1 MLEAIPASAVRKR
14 LQLPRKPSRKAGATL
29 GDVAR
34 AAGVSTASASRALGR
49 PEAVSAPVRERVLAA
64 ARRLNYIP
72 NLAARTLAGRR
83 SGVVGLLVDN
93 LSEPLAAAVACS
105 LDRALERAGFTLAI
119 ATGVAKSADAPSRVR
134 SLLGRGMDALVSWES
149 AFPSSSEAQRGSAS
163 IPWLVFGENGET
175 AATLSASLG
184 RRRGA
189 VLGCRYLASLGH
201 TRLAILAR
209 PNALATRAAREALG
223 AATLLVA
230 ETDGGCS
237 GAEGMR
243 AAFQML
249 FDRRDAPT
257 AMLCASDL
265 QAASAL
271 RECHRRGIAVPRELS
286 IVGFGDSELARETWP
301 ALTTL
306 RIPVEEI
313 GVWAAQAILLML
325 QGDTPEPLDPAPK
338 LVVRESTAE
347 APS

>member
-1 MLEAIPASAVRKR
+1 MERET
-14 LQLPRKPSRKAGATL
+14 SRRPVAAL

-34 AAGVSTASASRALGR
+34 AAGVSTASASRALSR
-49 PEAVSAPVRERVLAA
+49 PEAVSAHLRARVLAA
-64 ARRLNYIP
+64 ARRLNYVP

-105 LDRALERAGFTLAI
+105 FDRALEQAGFTLAI
-119 ATGVAKSADAPSRVR
+119 ATGAAKNADASRR
-134 SLLGRGMDALVSWES
+134 MRTLLGRGVDALVSWET
-149 AFPSSSEAQRGSAS
+149 ALPSSSEAQGGSAS
-163 IPWLVFGENGET
+163 IPWLVFSESDEA
-175 AATLSASLG
+175 AATFSAGIG

-201 TRLAILAR
+201 SRLAILAS
-209 PNALATRAAREALG
+209 PNAPTARAAREALG
-223 AATLLVA
+223 TATLLVA
-230 ETDGGCS
+230 QVDCGRS
-237 GAEGMR
+237 GAEGIR
-243 AAFQML
+243 AAIQTL

-257 AMLCASDL
+257 ALLCASDL

-313 GVWAAQAILLML
+313 GAWATQTILLSL
-325 QGDTPEPLDPAPK
+325 HGGTPEPFDPAPK

-347 APS
+347 APR